1 MATQQELDAQAAL
14 TAGDEAARQRQ
25 IADARARTLAMQKK
39 RETSGLPAT
48 TETGEPTVSDMKG
61 TTGFALRDTSEQE
74 RLRTS
79 YTSAVDEEG
88 IRAAEQAHI
97 QEQIE
102 AIQRQAAVERAKLA
116 GEAQQR
122 TGRTRATS
130 ARAGLAGSTFGE
142 AQAQQTGIFNQQQ
155 REAFEAQVAT
165 QIAVAKGN
173 ASQRAV
179 DEIAAQREL
188 KSQDYGRFLEERSR
202 IQTAAREDIA
212 GIGAQGG
219 TLDDLD
225 SATKDMLLKQ
235 SGMSEFAANTVA
247 LSNSPEANA
256 TYQVKGDKI
265 FGWYRDPKTGT
276 IKTVESESIPGLS
289 GDEDFDLIN
298 GVPYLL
304 TRDENGN
311 ITKGDVM
318 PGFKQE
324 DVFKFQKGTKTQQA
338 GWFNETTGE
347 FTPLSEGTPA
357 GAPSSP
363 DNNNTLEDPDITF
376 DEWLD
381 ALQEQ
386 EQTTYNIADTN
397 INSALQEAYEN
408 QTGNKASQIKLSS
421 TQYNKGLLNYK
432 SSVGG
437 TETLFNRLSP
447 AEKLDWSKGK
457 VEPNSSVAP
466 KTSEPAA
473 DLGEYSFN

>member
-1 MATQQELDAQAAL
+1 MAFTQEQLDAQAAL

-61 TTGFALRDTSEQE
+61 TTGFTPRDTSEQE

-79 YTSAVDEEG
+79 YTTGVDEDA
-88 IRAAEQAHI
+88 IRAAEQARI

-102 AIQRQAAVERAKLA
+102 AIQRQADVERAKLA

-212 GIGAQGG
+212 GLGAQGG

-235 SGMSEFAANTVA
+235 SGMSEFAANAVA
-247 LSNSPEANA
+247 FSNNPQANA
-256 TYQVKGDKI
+256 KYQVIGDK
-265 FGWYRDPKTGT
+265 FVGYYFDPKTGT
-276 IKTVESESIPGLS
+276 IQTVESEAIPG
-289 GDEDFDLIN
+289 IN
-298 GVPYLL
+298 PEADMQIIGGVPYVM
-304 TRDENGN
+304 TKDADGN
-311 ITKGDVM
+311 LSGEIL

-324 DVFKFQKGTKTQQA
+324 DVFKYQKGTKSQPA

-357 GAPSSP
+357 GAPSGPSGPDSP
-363 DNNNTLEDPDITF
+363 DKPGSEFDNARQFIIDNPDASD
-376 DEWLD
+376 DELKQ
-381 ALQEQ
+381 AMQEHTGLSVS
-386 EQTTYNIADTN
+386 E
-397 INSALQEAYEN
+397 INSLVKTRTEVAQEGGAYSVKETSQYLYDNFSNKEALAEIEGYDLTPEQKEELK
-408 QTGNKASQIKLSS
+408 QSLQSKRTGAQKFLP
-421 TQYNKGLLNYK
+421 
-432 SSVGG
+432 
-437 TETLFNRLSP
+437 F
-447 AEKLDWSKGK
+447 GK
-457 VEPNSSVAP
+457 
-466 KTSEPAA
+466 
-473 DLGEYSFN
+473 